1 MRKSLAI
8 ILAAVMMLSLAI
20 VGVSA
25 ADPVPVSSA
34 ADFAAMD
41 PAGSYKLTADITVE
55 AAYGNGETIVPFTGT
70 FDGGGFTVTLKDT
83 PLFVRLHDA
92 TVQNLKLAGTAK
104 GDRDLG
110 ALAIEGYGFTVKNV
124 TNNANVIGPA
134 EPTENSWIG
143 GFVGEVYA
151 TSGHGTAEQSCPTLF
166 ENCVNNGNVDMSHS
180 SKDARAGGFVGN
192 AAKYQRVTY
201 KNCTNNGNVTYTGT
215 KTNAYLGGFVGGCF
229 GNDFINCKNTGKI
242 TASKASSVGGLLGRG
257 TPSSQNGDQSSTF
270 TNCENTGDITN
281 TGTSAAGIAAY
292 VNDASGTT
300 TQTYKFISCTNT
312 GKVTNTGSHAAGILA
327 YMGTHTLLIEDCVN
341 KGDVSNESGNA
352 GGILGRF
359 GGDYA
364 KAKEYTCTI
373 KNCLN
378 KGNVT
383 GGTTTGGI
391 AGFARSCTMYINNCT
406 NDGDVKAAGDD
417 AGGILSSSNVTTV
430 SDVKNVGNSDI
441 RIDKCVN
448 NGSVTSEKG
457 RGAGICGYVWAGGGA
472 ESVVTS
478 AEVTN
483 CVNYGAIKGTTYVSQ
498 IMSYTNKKE
507 NVIKNNVGLGSV
519 AATTADATPKL
530 AFYAFSSA
538 QLPPELKDNI
548 IVADGTEYATWT
560 TETGKEGKDQS
571 RTIPIGGST
580 EKVDGDTTIV
590 FKADDY
596 VTVKTEAEA
605 KAAVAALGEIG
616 YKDPSAPSNPGTTDP
631 GGSTVITG
639 DTAVI
644 VMIVCLVSL
653 LGMGIALKARRA

>member
-1 MRKSLAI
+1 M
-8 ILAAVMMLSLAI
+8 
-20 VGVSA
+20 
-25 ADPVPVSSA
+25 P
-34 ADFAAMD
+34 
-41 PAGSYKLTADITVE
+41 
-55 AAYGNGETIVPFTGT
+55 GEI
-70 FDGGGFTVTLKDT
+70 
-83 PLFVRLHDA
+83 
-92 TVQNLKLAGTAK
+92 
-104 GDRDLG
+104 
-110 ALAIEGYGFTVKNV
+110 
-124 TNNANVIGPA
+124 
-134 EPTENSWIG
+134 S
-143 GFVGEVYA
+143 
-151 TSGHGTAEQSCPTLF
+151 
-166 ENCVNNGNVDMSHS
+166 
-180 SKDARAGGFVGN
+180 
-192 AAKYQRVTY
+192 
-201 KNCTNNGNVTYTGT
+201 
-215 KTNAYLGGFVGGCF
+215 
-229 GNDFINCKNTGKI
+229 I

-270 TNCENTGDITN
+270 TNCENTGEISN
-281 TGTSAAGIAAY
+281 TGTSAGGIASY

-312 GKVTNTGSHAAGILA
+312 GKITNNGSHAGGILG
-327 YMGTHTLLIEDCVN
+327 YMGTHTLVIEDCVN
-341 KGDVSNESGNA
+341 TADVTNSGGNA

-359 GGDYA
+359 GGDYT

-378 KGNVT
+378 KGDVN
-383 GGTTTGGI
+383 GGKLTGGI
-391 AGFARSCTMYINNCT
+391 AGFARSCTMYITNCT
-406 NDGDVKAAGDD
+406 NDGDVKATGDD
-417 AGGILSSSNVTTV
+417 AAGILSSSNVTTV
-430 SDVKNVGNSDI
+430 SDVKYVGNSDI

-448 NGSVTSEKG
+448 NGSVTSEAG
-457 RGAGICGYVWAGGGA
+457 RGAGICAYVWAGGGA
-472 ESVVTS
+472 DSVVTS

-507 NVIKNNVGLGSV
+507 NVVKNNVGLGSV

-580 EKVDGDTTIV
+580 EKVDGETTIV

-596 VTVKTEAEA
+596 VVVKSEAEA
-605 KAAVAALGEIG
+605 KAAAAALGEIG
-616 YKDPSAPSNPGTTDP
+616 YKAPAAPSDPGTGT
-631 GGSTVITG
+631 GTVVTG